1 MSSNR
6 VPNNTN
12 ASCPTDISRMS
23 QTDYRPSKALYENV
37 FDNNKFRM
45 YLQRNGNKVR
55 QMQLNQYEGKQS
67 CCDCEAQN
75 NNIVKFNKGYSCR
88 MTPSLKR

>member
-12 ASCPTDISRMS
+12 FSCPNDIARLST
-23 QTDYRPSKALYENV
+23 TDYRPSKALYENV

-45 YLQRNGNKVR
+45 YLQRNSNKIR
-55 QMQLNQYEGKQS
+55 QMQLDQYEGKMS

-75 NNIVKFNKGYSCR
+75 KGIIKFNKGYSCR
-88 MTPSLKR
+88 LHPNLKR